1 METSCEQ
8 NTNEHRAICCIIALS
23 VWYSLGNHTLTGNGV
38 PTNLSSIGRYGLGN
52 VQSFNIVYNVGG
64 RTTKT
69 TILQCVLLANLI
81 QVAASGLT
89 QLALAQVGAMC
100 MAREWSHY
108 ACHLLPVIRTSW
120 WKRLYLRSRNALGKQ
135 ALPAM
140 GPPKLAPAKA
150 LRVSYPNNDGKEKRG
165 QQRTSYALVL
175 PWRFALPFMGVSA
188 VLQWLL
194 SQSMFLVQVIC
205 YNADGSRNFGN
216 DGTNLAYSL
225 LGIILTI
232 LLSALLVVCFMA
244 AGYLK
249 FPKNLPVVGTCSAAI
264 SAACHRPAEDKD
276 AHLLPIRYGDVHRD
290 QDVGHCCF
298 TTAFDV
304 APLEEGRKYI

>member
-1 METSCEQ
+1 MS
-8 NTNEHRAICCIIALS
+8 
-23 VWYSLGNHTLTGNGV
+23 
-38 PTNLSSIGRYGLGN
+38 TNLSSIGRYGLGS
-52 VQSFNIVYNVGG
+52 VQSFEISYNVGG
-64 RTTKT
+64 RTKKT

-108 ACHLLPVIRTSW
+108 ICHYLPVVRMKW
-120 WKRLYLRSRNALGKQ
+120 WKRLHQRYRDVLGK
-135 ALPAM
+135 PAPLAIQI
-140 GPPKLAPAKA
+140 GPPKLTPAKA
-150 LRVSYPNNDGKEKRG
+150 LRVSYPNDNGKEKRG
-165 QQRTSYALVL
+165 QQRTSYALAL
-175 PWRFALPFMGVSA
+175 PWRFGLPLMVVSA

-205 YNADGSRNFGN
+205 YNADGSRNQYN
-216 DGTNLAYSL
+216 DGMNLAYSL

-232 LLSALLVVCFMA
+232 SLSVLLVVCFTF

-249 FPKNLPVVGTCSAAI
+249 FPKDVPLVGTCSAAI

-276 AHLLPIRYGDVHRD
+276 AHLLPVRYGDVRPY

-298 TTAFDV
+298 TTALDV
-304 APLEEGRKYI
+304 APLKEGRRYL